1 MRIVQL
7 ITHMNEIGG
16 AQIHVRDISNRL
28 VHDGHLVTV
37 ISGGDEK
44 IADELLIGA
53 ITYMHSKYLIRNV
66 NLIKD
71 FNSILDIRKKLKI
84 LKPDIVAIHSSKA
97 GVIGR
102 IVCWSLRIPFV
113 FTAHGWAFT
122 EGVGKKKKF
131 FYRNV
136 EKVIGKLSK
145 KVITVCDQDRNL
157 ALRYRVLPSEKI
169 ETIHNGVLDKQ
180 NTVLMKENREIVK
193 ISMIARFEKPKQQL
207 ELLKALLFVKELNWH
222 MTFVGDG
229 SFKKICTKFVQE
241 NYLGHKVTFLGSSSI
256 VSDIL
261 SDSDLFVLTSAWEGL
276 PLSVLEAMVHGLP
289 IIASNVG
296 GVKEAVIDSENG
308 FLIRNNLSELL
319 SILVEDELLRKRM
332 GEKSRE
338 IYEASFTFEK
348 MYTKTIS
355 AYQNLILS
363 GENV

>member
-16 AQIHVRDISNRL
+16 AQIHVRDISKRL

-44 IADELLIGA
+44 IADELSIEA
-53 ITYMHSKYLIRNV
+53 ITYMHSKYLIRNISM
-66 NLIKD
+66 IKD
-71 FNSILDIRKKLKI
+71 LFSILDIRKKLKI

-97 GVIGR
+97 GIIGR
-102 IVCWSLRIPFV
+102 IACWSLRIPFV

-122 EGVGKKKKF
+122 EGVGKKKQLI
-131 FYRNV
+131 YRNI

-157 ALRYRVLPSEKI
+157 ALRYQVLPSEKM
-169 ETIHNGVLDKQ
+169 ETVHNGVLDTK
-180 NTVLMKENREIVK
+180 NTLLSRENREVVN

-207 ELLKALLFVKELNWH
+207 DLLKALLFVKELNWH

-229 SFKKICTKFVQE
+229 SFKKICIKFVQE
-241 NYLGHKVTFLGSSSI
+241 NHLDHKVTFLGSNSN

-261 SDSDLFVLTSAWEGL
+261 RDSDLFVLTSAWEGL

-319 SILVEDELLRKRM
+319 SILLENELLRTRM

-348 MYTKTIS
+348 MYQKTIS
-355 AYQNLILS
+355 AYHNLIIS